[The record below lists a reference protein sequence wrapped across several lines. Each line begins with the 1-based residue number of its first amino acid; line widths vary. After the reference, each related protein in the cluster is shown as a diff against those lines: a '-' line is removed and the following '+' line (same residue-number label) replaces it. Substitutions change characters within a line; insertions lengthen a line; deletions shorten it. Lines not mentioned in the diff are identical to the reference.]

1 MDRYY
6 NSVLLLQE
14 VCAMVLMITSTVL
27 LFKQLNKL
35 AARGS
40 SFRSE
45 KKVVL
50 LTAIFFNI
58 SFFSRI
64 IMASCQIASFYA
76 IDDFGEVAAV

>member
-6 NSVLLLQE
+6 NGVLLLQE

-64 IMASCQIASFYA
+64 IMASC
-76 IDDFGEVAAV
+76 